1 MILPRHGPG
10 PVSASEGVRAALLFA
25 LVSDR
30 LNAYYDTGRWPGER
44 EGTQRAADWADRAG
58 SAIPGR
64 ELRCLVAESDR
75 LARDIEGA
83 LSREAGLCT
92 AHEMNESLDPN
103 YRSEIG
109 QSLMDECRRRIA
121 AIDRAEGEAP

>member
-1 MILPRHGPG
+1 MILPRHGRG
-10 PVSASEGVRAALLFA
+10 PMNASEGVRAALLFA

-30 LNAYYDTGRWPGER
+30 LNAYYDTGRWPGECK
-44 EGTQRAADWADRAG
+44 GTQRAADWADRAG
-58 SAIPGR
+58 RAIPGR

-103 YRSEIG
+103 YQSEIG

-121 AIDRAEGEAP
+121 ALDRAEGEAP